1 MELENFDFSKK
12 VKLHPKQIS
21 NIKNGNRP
29 FPLTIE
35 LDLTNH
41 CNHRCSFCVW
51 GEHIAVD
58 KSSLKKEIIKK
69 CIKDMKDLGTKAITF
84 TGGGEP
90 MIHKDFYEILS
101 FTQSIGLDCGLITN
115 GSAIT
120 EKNCDLLMKNLKWIR
135 ISISGGDKESY
146 FKVQGKDHFGLVFKN
161 LEMLCK
167 EKKRSDSNLK
177 VGVRML
183 ITKENFH
190 TLIELSKI
198 IVSIEGI
205 NYLQIA
211 PDHDNEDGGKFWHSK
226 NLKEEKNKAEI
237 LLKKKNI
244 NFITSGFEILNTSEG
259 NKEEI
264 LNKPRKCYAHFYQIA
279 IMANGNVAFCKNA
292 RLDEKFSIGNIN
304 INTIQEI
311 WNSEKNKEF
320 ESWVRPNNCGLTCK
334 NIRVNLGAE
343 EILSAK
349 NIENLEKSKS
359 ELDYKT
365 LLEKYKKAYPSDPL
379 DINFVG

>member
-1 MELENFDFSKK
+1 MKLENFDFSKK
-12 VKLHPKQIS
+12 VKLHPEQIS
-21 NIKNGNRP
+21 SLKDGNRP

-58 KSSLKKEIIKK
+58 KSSLEKETIKQ
-69 CIKDMKDLGTKAITF
+69 CIKDMKVLGTKAITF

-101 FTQSIGLDCGLITN
+101 FAKSIGLDCGLITN

-135 ISISGGDKESY
+135 LSMSGGDKDSY
-146 FKVQGKDHFGLVFKN
+146 LAVQGKDHFELVCKN

-167 EKKRSDSNLK
+167 DKKGAKSDLK
-177 VGVRML
+177 VGIRML
-183 ITKENFH
+183 ITEENLH
-190 TLIELSKI
+190 TLTKLTKI
-198 IVSIEGI
+198 IVDMEGI

-211 PDHDNEDGGKFWHSK
+211 PDHDNEDGGKFWHGE
-226 NLKEEKNKAEI
+226 NVEQEKNKAEI
-237 LLKKKNI
+237 LLKEKNI
-244 NFITSGFEILNTSEG
+244 KFITSGFEILNTSED

-279 IMANGNVAFCKNA
+279 IMADGNVAFCKNA
-292 RLDEKFSIGNIN
+292 RFDEKFSVGNIN
-304 INTIQEI
+304 KNTIQEI
-311 WNSEKNKEF
+311 WNSKKNKEF

-349 NIENLEKSKS
+349 NQEETQSNLHHK
-359 ELDYKT
+359 ELLK
-365 LLEKYKKAYPSDPL
+365 KYEQEHPSDPL